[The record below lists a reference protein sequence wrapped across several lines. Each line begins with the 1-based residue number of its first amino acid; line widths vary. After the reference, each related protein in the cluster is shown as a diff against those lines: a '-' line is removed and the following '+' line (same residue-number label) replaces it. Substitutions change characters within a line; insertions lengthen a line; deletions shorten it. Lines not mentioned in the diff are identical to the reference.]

1 MIHFMNELRHSLSA
15 LRLKMVIFVPG
26 SAMMHEV
33 ACFRGVGG
41 GWSCDPLRFGR
52 GLKLLG

>member
-1 MIHFMNELRHSLSA
+1 MIHFLNELRHSLSA
-15 LRLKMVIFVPG
+15 LRLKMIFVPG
-26 SAMMHEV
+26 SAIMHEV

-52 GLKLLG
+52 GLKLVG